1 MLFSAKVFF
10 LIIFFLIITFAVLF
24 FLLLL
29 LFLLAFANTWKEMAR
44 VCKKLKMAFSIPL
57 VYSLL
62 LQICVSPLS
71 QKGQHETSDASH
83 ESTVTS

>member
-1 MLFSAKVFF
+1 MFFFF
-10 LIIFFLIITFAVLF
+10 L
-24 FLLLL
+24 LLLL